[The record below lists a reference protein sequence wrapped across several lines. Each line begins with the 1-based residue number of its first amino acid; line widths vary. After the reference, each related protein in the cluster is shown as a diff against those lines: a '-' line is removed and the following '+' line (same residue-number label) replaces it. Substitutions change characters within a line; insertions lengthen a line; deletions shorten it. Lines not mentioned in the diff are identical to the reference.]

1 LTIILT
7 SHHVVKTNDISW
19 TISTLIGYLRV
30 KEVNDIIV
38 TDINISV
45 NKRDWIY
52 EKD

>member
-1 LTIILT
+1 
-7 SHHVVKTNDISW
+7 
-19 TISTLIGYLRV
+19 LIGYLRV

-45 NKRDWIY
+45 NKRDWIH